1 MTQRML
7 GFFMGEGNMAGNDI
21 LSRIQVL
28 LDADT
33 ANFSE
38 GMQKAKGESKST
50 FESIRENA
58 NKMGKTVAA
67 GATTAVLALS
77 AMAWETANQA
87 VELEKFALRAN
98 TTTQD
103 FQKMAVGAQAYGI
116 EQEKLSDMMKDF
128 NEKLGE
134 LTTIGAG
141 GGVDFF
147 EQIAVKTEGSATA
160 AEKLILKMQKLSGP
174 EALQLYVDKLEE
186 AGVTQQQMSFYL
198 ESMASDMTDLIPLL
212 INGGEGMQLYSDAAE
227 RAGLVMNEETIA
239 QAKILKE
246 QIYLLDLQLQGAK
259 NQLMQA
265 VIPAF
270 VDIAQ
275 AFFGGSEQGIQF
287 SGVAE
292 GIAKVLKGVAAVA
305 IGAVTSIQLLGKA
318 LGGMAAIGGAIWN
331 ETDWYEMNPIGLVK
345 AAYEARAEISAL
357 TNEMKADMHNTIIG
371 AAERL
376 DGMWSGTSSGT
387 AAQMAA
393 LRSVEKTTGGV
404 NAGLGTLVEKQD
416 KAEKSAKKATKA
428 NSELNKALRDQER
441 ALEQAK
447 RLVYEYGDELLR
459 IEEDLKKDLE
469 EIQGATLKVEA
480 KDRYSALAKAQAAS
494 RKQLYVAELEN
505 ELYEHRKT
513 EEEKLA
519 DELRINKLR
528 LDAQRGLNKNE
539 LELRKKALEDKYRLE
554 LSQIE
559 EEKRARVNS
568 ASAAWGGTF
577 ADMTGQGEDHALSQQ
592 RFSRIDESQEL
603 FDAQM
608 ALADTAEERE
618 AIWEAHH
625 NRMQFIEQEYFRSRA
640 NMQLQWGMSYV
651 QGAAGVMAQVFGEN
665 SKAYQA
671 MFAVQKAMA
680 IAQVM
685 MNAPATFSA
694 VMTSASAI
702 PVVGPFIAPGLA
714 AGAVAL
720 QMAQA
725 AAIGSVSFQPVGMAH
740 DGIDRVPEEGSWW
753 LDKGERVLK
762 EQTSS
767 KLDST
772 LDEIR
777 RSNREPAY
785 DMPPV
790 EQPIYN
796 IQALDGKSVE
806 RVLKKHSR
814 HVAGSMKG
822 YARNFGRYK

>member
-357 TNEMKADMHNTIIG
+357 TTEMKADMHNTIIG

-469 EIQGATLKVEA
+469 EIQGATLKAEA

-725 AAIGSVSFQPVGMAH
+725 AMIGSVSFQPTGMAH
-740 DGIDRVPEEGSWW
+740 DGIDRIPEEGSWW

-777 RSNREPAY
+777 RNNREPAY

-790 EQPIYN
+790 QQPTYS

>member
-469 EIQGATLKVEA
+469 EIQGATLKAEA

-671 MFAVQKAMA
+671 MFAVQKALA

-725 AAIGSVSFQPVGMAH
+725 AMIGSVSFQPAGMAH
-740 DGIDRVPEEGSWW
+740 DGIDRIPEEGSWW
-753 LDKGERVLK
+753 LDKGERVLT

-767 KLDST
+767 KLDNT
-772 LDEIR
+772 LEEIR
-777 RSNREPAY
+777 RTNREPAY
-785 DMPPV
+785 DTPPV
-790 EQPIYN
+790 QQPIYN

-806 RVLKKHSR
+806 RVLKKHNR

-822 YARNFGRYK
+822 YARNFGR

>member
-469 EIQGATLKVEA
+469 EIQGATLKAEA

-725 AAIGSVSFQPVGMAH
+725 AMIGSVSFQPTGMAH
-740 DGIDRVPEEGSWW
+740 DGIDRIPEEGSWW

-777 RSNREPAY
+777 RNNREPAY
-785 DMPPV
+785 DMPSV
-790 EQPIYN
+790 QQPIYN

-806 RVLKKHSR
+806 RVLKKHNR

-822 YARNFGRYK
+822 YARNFGR